1 MLRADGE
8 HEKEQMARAMHKL
21 AAVVHEVVSPVR
33 ALEAKNA
40 AGTSESESFHGRMEG
55 KQTEPDGQMSDRGEQ
70 SEVNG
75 SFPLRLG
82 VQKVVFLMQ
91 NAMG

>member
-1 MLRADGE
+1 VLRADGE

-21 AAVVHEVVSPVR
+21 MAVVHEVVSPVR

-40 AGTSESESFHGRMEG
+40 PGTSESESFHGRMEG
-55 KQTEPDGQMSDRGEQ
+55 KETEPDGQRSARSEQ

-75 SFPLRLG
+75 CLTSVLG
-82 VQKVVFLMQ
+82 SKNRYF
-91 NAMG
+91 